1 MAASA
6 SSAVTVDLN
15 ADLGE
20 GVGDDAAILE
30 VVTSTSI
37 ACGGHRGDAASMRE
51 AVRLAHA
58 RGVVV
63 GAHPSYVDRE
73 GFGRRRLD
81 VAPDLLLAQVLAQ
94 VRDLETHARA
104 VGTRVRFLKA
114 HGALYNVAMVDDGVA
129 RLVLEVA
136 ERALPETLPVLGL
149 PGSVLARLAAE
160 RGVPFAAEAFA
171 DRGYA
176 ADGTLLP
183 RGEPGALLTEP
194 AEIAARVPAL
204 AERAR
209 TICVHGDSPDALAL
223 ARAARDGLAA
233 AGWRCARSS
242 SPTPM
247 RSRCYGERDVLVD
260 VASAAVAHVLA
271 EQLRGREGVLDVVP
285 AARTLLVRCAEP
297 AEALDLAA
305 ELAEKDEPAA
315 DVGPG
320 GGREVVIEVVY
331 DGQDLARVA
340 DLAGLGVDEVIRRQT
355 GATYTAAFA
364 GFAPGFCYLEG
375 LDPALAT
382 PRLDVP
388 RTRVPAGSVAV
399 AAGMTAV
406 YPRASPGGWNL
417 LGRTDAVLFD
427 LERETPALIEPGDR
441 VRFVDLTARRR
452 GRA

>member
-1 MAASA
+1 
-6 SSAVTVDLN
+6 
-15 ADLGE
+15 
-20 GVGDDAAILE
+20 
-30 VVTSTSI
+30 
-37 ACGGHRGDAASMRE
+37 
-51 AVRLAHA
+51 
-58 RGVVV
+58 
-63 GAHPSYVDRE
+63 
-73 GFGRRRLD
+73 
-81 VAPDLLLAQVLAQ
+81 
-94 VRDLETHARA
+94 
-104 VGTRVRFLKA
+104 
-114 HGALYNVAMVDDGVA
+114 
-129 RLVLEVA
+129 
-136 ERALPETLPVLGL
+136 
-149 PGSVLARLAAE
+149 
-160 RGVPFAAEAFA
+160 
-171 DRGYA
+171 
-176 ADGTLLP
+176 
-183 RGEPGALLTEP
+183 
-194 AEIAARVPAL
+194 
-204 AERAR
+204 
-209 TICVHGDSPDALAL
+209 
-223 ARAARDGLAA
+223 
-233 AGWRCARSS
+233 
-242 SPTPM
+242 M